1 MGHRGQAPS
10 SRWQVGDGPRLFRE
24 VVRRL
29 GAGVP
34 LDDLGLDKVDG
45 RVDLRRIP
53 GRGLMLAGCHVIG
66 VDFTGAFLAD
76 ANFADVHFENCV
88 LAKVELVSAV
98 ITGGSFVDCSFRD
111 GDVRETSIWNAT
123 LRGLDFSVRKSSYLS
138 VANSVFV
145 DCKFG
150 RLSRTE
156 FSRSEFVDCRFLE
169 GLSDVRFLGRPTRD
183 DASPCYLRRVEFVSD
198 DLTWVEFDGY
208 EFEDVVFPSS
218 DRLIVVPTRFAMVAE
233 RAGLLSL
240 TRRDDIGKEFR
251 RFLSS
256 QTVQR
261 PGLSDTAGWAISKR
275 DLILS
280 HPAGEELAE
289 FAAEMI
295 SEAQRQLSSEGVLDA
310 SSQP

>member
-1 MGHRGQAPS
+1 
-10 SRWQVGDGPRLFRE
+10 
-24 VVRRL
+24 
-29 GAGVP
+29 
-34 LDDLGLDKVDG
+34 
-45 RVDLRRIP
+45 
-53 GRGLMLAGCHVIG
+53 
-66 VDFTGAFLAD
+66 
-76 ANFADVHFENCV
+76 
-88 LAKVELVSAV
+88 
-98 ITGGSFVDCSFRD
+98 
-111 GDVRETSIWNAT
+111 
-123 LRGLDFSVRKSSYLS
+123 
-138 VANSVFV
+138 
-145 DCKFG
+145 
-150 RLSRTE
+150 
-156 FSRSEFVDCRFLE
+156 
-169 GLSDVRFLGRPTRD
+169 VRFLGRPTRD

-295 SEAQRQLSSEGVLDA
+295 SE
-310 SSQP
+310 